1 VNRGFLI
8 KTHKHPTKQGKN
20 MTNSTQ
26 KWSSRA
32 GKLLA
37 GVVILATT
45 VVLVNASVTLGV
57 PNAVTYPYSIAA
69 GGAFNVGLPY
79 PALDRPILLMGTC
92 TTVGERGVGQVTMLS
107 PLVAPTF
114 LEWTGLES
122 PSIAGTAT
130 VTSGY
135 SDVLGTH
142 IVYLDYGNHVDIE
155 VHSGSVFRVHNESSG
170 TRTGHITLIW

>member
-1 VNRGFLI
+1 
-8 KTHKHPTKQGKN
+8 

-32 GKLLA
+32 GKLLT

-45 VVLVNASVTLGV
+45 VVLVNATVTLAV

-69 GGAFNVGLPY
+69 GGSFNVGVPY

-92 TTVGERGVGQVTMLS
+92 TTIGVRGVGQVTMLS

-122 PSIAGTAT
+122 ISGSTI
-130 VTSGY
+130 TSGY

-142 IVYLDYGNHVDIE
+142 IVYLDFAHEVDIE
-155 VHSGSVFRVHNESSG
+155 VYSGSVFRVHNESSG
-170 TRTGHITLIW
+170 TRTGHITMIW